1 MNPIALTKTL
11 VILIVSG
18 GIAWALEPG
27 FYSAFSD
34 DREEIHKVWNEEKK
48 ADHRIEYRMDDTID
62 IGVGEV
68 REGVHYTKSFP
79 LKELEHYFE
88 HQKHKGFVSVLFH
101 KAAPSNKSVD
111 DAIAELERFFFS
123 RGYGRVLFLGA
134 RGSGVQVY
142 KDSTKGEQAGTGQ
155 PATRSQSESE
165 GSDKPQP
172 EPEGRSR

>member
-1 MNPIALTKTL
+1 MSAVIA
-11 VILIVSG
+11 G
-18 GIAWALEPG
+18 ALESG

-34 DREEIHKVWNEEKK
+34 DREEIRKVWAEEKK
-48 ADHRIEYRMDDTID
+48 ADHRLEYRMDDTID
-62 IGVGEV
+62 IGIGEV

-101 KAAPSNKSVD
+101 KAAPSSKSLD

-123 RGYGRVLFLGA
+123 RGYRRVLFLGA

-142 KDSTKGEQAGTGQ
+142 KDTTKGEPAGTGL
-155 PATRSQSESE
+155 PAALPESKSE
-165 GSDKPQP
+165 GGDKPQP
-172 EPEGRSR
+172 EAEGRFR

>member
-1 MNPIALTKTL
+1 MTLAQALTL
-11 VILIVSG
+11 LLLSG
-18 GIAWALEPG
+18 GYAAALEPG

-68 REGVHYTKSFP
+68 KEGVHYTKSFR

-88 HQKHKGFVSVLFH
+88 NQKHKGFVSILFH
-101 KAAPSNKSVD
+101 KAAPSNKSLE
-111 DAIAELERFFFS
+111 DAIAELEQFFFS

-142 KDSTKGEQAGTGQ
+142 KDTNKGESG
-155 PATRSQSESE
+155 PR
-165 GSDKPQP
+165 D
-172 EPEGRSR
+172 

>member
-1 MNPIALTKTL
+1 MKLSVIVHTL
-11 VILIVSG
+11 SMLIMSG
-18 GIAWALEPG
+18 GIAAELEPG

-48 ADHRIEYRMDDTID
+48 ADHRIEYLRDETID

-68 REGVHYTKSFP
+68 RDGVHYTKSFP

-88 HQKHKGFVSVLFH
+88 HQKHKGFVSILFH

-142 KDSTKGEQAGTGQ
+142 KDSTKGEQVGTGQ
-155 PATRSQSESE
+155 PATRPESKSE

-172 EPEGRSR
+172 EAEGRSR